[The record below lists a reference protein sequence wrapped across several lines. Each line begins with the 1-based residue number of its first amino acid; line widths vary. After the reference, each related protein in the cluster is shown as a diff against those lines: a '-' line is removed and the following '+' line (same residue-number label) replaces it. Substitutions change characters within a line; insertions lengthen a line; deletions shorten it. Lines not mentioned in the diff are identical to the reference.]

1 MAANAPLV
9 MRIAAASVAVA
20 NRASQI
26 IRDVMKKGEL
36 GIVEKVNSLLLCM
49 FNDEVNWNWIKMGSK
64 IKSTVVI
71 KSCPD
76 MSVIGYELMTNH

>member
-1 MAANAPLV
+1 MYFTTSLFTEKMAANAPLV

-49 FNDEVNWNWIKMGSK
+49 FNDEVN
-64 IKSTVVI
+64 
-71 KSCPD
+71 
-76 MSVIGYELMTNH
+76 